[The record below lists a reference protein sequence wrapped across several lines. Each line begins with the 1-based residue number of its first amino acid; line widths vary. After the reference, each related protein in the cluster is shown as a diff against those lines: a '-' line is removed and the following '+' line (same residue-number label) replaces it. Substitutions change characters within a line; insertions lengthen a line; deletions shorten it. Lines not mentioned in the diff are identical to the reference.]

1 MLRAHH
7 SIHET
12 SMPQTS
18 LFSKTLLAL
27 SLAGASLLAH
37 AAWPERPVT
46 MVVGFTAGGSAD
58 ILART
63 IADPLSRRL
72 GVPVIVENVAG
83 AGGSIAA
90 QKVVRARP
98 DGYTIFLGSS
108 SEVIMSRYFNNAIA
122 YDGAKDLRAVTL
134 IGVMPMVL
142 VAGPRTPAASVDA
155 MLARAKAHPGEENFA
170 SSGTGTALHIAGALI
185 NQQARVSIQ
194 HVPYKGA
201 VPMLTDIIGGNVD
214 YGFFMVPSIQGY
226 LKDGKVKPL
235 GTTSRTSCPML
246 AGVPALSSSKALAG
260 YDFGIWTGIFTPRA
274 VPDAVIGKLNQEV
287 NAVLREPQVAEKLD
301 QSCIEH
307 AGGTPAEFE
316 RLIQADV
323 QKVRQVARPEIGAV
337 R

>member
-1 MLRAHH
+1 MA
-7 SIHET
+7 
-12 SMPQTS
+12 QTFH
-18 LFSKTLLAL
+18 LSKTLLSL
-27 SLAGASLLAH
+27 PLAGACLLAH

-63 IADPLSRRL
+63 IAEPLARRL
-72 GVPVIVENVAG
+72 GVPVIVDNVAG

-108 SEVIMSRYFNNAIA
+108 SEVILSRHFNNAIA
-122 YDGAKDLRAVTL
+122 YDGARDLRAVTL
-134 IGVMPMVL
+134 VGVMPMVL
-142 VAGPRTPAASVDA
+142 VAGPRTPATTVDA
-155 MLARAKAHPGEENFA
+155 MLARARSHPGQENYA

-185 NQQARVSIQ
+185 NQQAHVSLQ

-201 VPMLTDIIGGNVD
+201 VPMLTDIVGGNVD
-214 YGFFMVPSIQGY
+214 YGFFMVPSILGY
-226 LKDGKVKPL
+226 LKEGKVKPI
-235 GTTSRTSCPML
+235 GTTSRTSCAVL
-246 AGVPALSSSKALAG
+246 AGVPALSSAKALAG
-260 YDFGIWTGIFTPRA
+260 YDFGIWTGIFAPKA
-274 VPDAVIGKLNQEV
+274 VPDAVVARLNQEI
-287 NAVLREPQVAEKLD
+287 NAVLHESPVADKLD
-301 QSCIEH
+301 QACIEH

>member
-1 MLRAHH
+1 MSPKPLLPSA
-7 SIHET
+7 
-12 SMPQTS
+12 
-18 LFSKTLLAL
+18 LLAL
-27 SLAGASLLAH
+27 SLAGACLPAH
-37 AAWPERPVT
+37 AAWPDRPVT
-46 MVVGFTAGGSAD
+46 LVVGFTAGGSAD

-63 IADPLSRRL
+63 ISDPLSRRL
-72 GVPVIVENVAG
+72 GVPVIVDNVAG

-108 SEVIMSRYFNNAIA
+108 SEVILSRYFNNAIA

-134 IGVMPMVL
+134 VGVMPMVL
-142 VAGPRTPAASVDA
+142 VAGPRTQATSVDT
-155 MLARAKAHPGEENFA
+155 MLAQAKAQPGKENFA
-170 SSGTGTALHIAGALI
+170 SSGMGTALHIAGELI
-185 NQQARVSIQ
+185 NQQAHVSIQ

-201 VPMLTDIIGGNVD
+201 VPMLTDLIGGSVD

-235 GTTSRTSCPML
+235 GTTSKTSCAVL

-260 YDFGIWTGIFTPRA
+260 YDFGIWTGIFTPKA
-274 VPDAVIGKLNQEV
+274 VPDDVAGKLNREI

-301 QSCIEH
+301 QACIEH
-307 AGGTPAEFE
+307 VGGTQADFE
-316 RLIQADV
+316 RLIRADV
-323 QKVRQVARPEIGAV
+323 QKVRQVATPEIGAV